1 MKRISLKHKQVYIAC
16 QKNLCW
22 DLLRFAKLPLLL
34 RYWKKQSFKRTC
46 KCKYQQKQYQCSK
59 KSHAYV
65 PLSIRLKTIR
75 FFSVASAS
83 AELGHIFCNVM
94 LFCRFSCVFRL
105 VFWVAFFSVICRYLF
120 TTVKNPF
127 LMTCLCFLVS
137 SMNG

>member
-16 QKNLCW
+16 QKKIYAEIYYASRN
-22 DLLRFAKLPLLL
+22 DLSFYDIGRSKVLKELANVNTS
-34 RYWKKQSFKRTC
+34 KKQF
-46 KCKYQQKQYQCSK
+46 QCSK

-105 VFWVAFFSVICRYLF
+105 VFWVAFFSL
-120 TTVKNPF
+120 
-127 LMTCLCFLVS
+127 
-137 SMNG
+137 